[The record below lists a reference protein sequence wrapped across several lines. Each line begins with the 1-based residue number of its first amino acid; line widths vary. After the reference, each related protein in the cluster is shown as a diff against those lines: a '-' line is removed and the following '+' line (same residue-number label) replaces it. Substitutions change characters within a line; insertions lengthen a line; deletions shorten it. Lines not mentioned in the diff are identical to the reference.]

1 MKALLRWIGYSAIL
15 LLSLQVPLYA
25 QDAPVVRYAQ
35 LRVDSGG
42 VHSRV
47 ISATAFKKPDV
58 AADNTLSAADFDEE
72 SYLQKVA
79 SFDVYG
85 KKHDARP
92 IADLLKAD
100 QVKAVT
106 SDKKRGYKFYY
117 HMANIFARL
126 RMYSLAMKCYFKT
139 LQVDDEHAGTHLT
152 DSVAVDSSY
161 IPDGKPIFS
170 PASLQEGNTSVA
182 GLLAINKADEQMLAA
197 DSGNYDHSGR
207 EVKSPSTQLANIID
221 PFDDGKKAS
230 AYALLIHISQPVSGK
245 RRIFVKLSK
254 VGHTFI
260 TLIKYNA
267 DSTSVSRSFG
277 FYPKKD
283 HFLSATP
290 LFPTTGSVF
299 KNDEQHGWDETV
311 GKFISERRFKRIL
324 KVIKQFDQKN
334 YNLNRNNCTDFGLS
348 LASTAGISILYT
360 NGTWPLG
367 RGNNPAS
374 AGQSVLE
381 GKVLNTDNSYGLF
394 ICNDLAQL
402 ESQELRAKNQ
412 EKQK

>member
-1 MKALLRWIGYSAIL
+1 MKALLRWIGYSAII

-25 QDAPVVRYAQ
+25 QNAPVVRYAQ
-35 LRVDSGG
+35 LRVDSGA
-42 VHSRV
+42 VHNRV

-58 AADNTLSAADFDEE
+58 TADNTLSAADFDEE

-79 SFDVYG
+79 SLDVYG

-92 IADLLKAD
+92 IAKLLKAD

-106 SDKKRGYKFYY
+106 SDKKRSHKFYY

-139 LQVDDEHAGTHLT
+139 LQVEDERIGTRLT

-161 IPDGKPIFS
+161 TADNKPTFTQINLQDN
-170 PASLQEGNTSVA
+170 ASIA

-197 DSGNYDHSGR
+197 DSGNYDYPDR
-207 EVKSPSTQLANIID
+207 EIKSPPTQLVNIID

-299 KNDEQHGWDETV
+299 KNDELHGWDETV

-360 NGTWPLG
+360 NGSWPLG

-381 GKVLNTDNSYGLF
+381 GKVLNTDNNYNLF
-394 ICNDLAQL
+394 ICNDLL
-402 ESQELRAKNQ
+402 RENQEVRVKNQ
-412 EKQK
+412 DK

>member
-1 MKALLRWIGYSAIL
+1 MKALLRWIGYSAII

-42 VHSRV
+42 VHSRM
-47 ISATAFKKPDV
+47 IAANAIKKPDV
-58 AADNTLSAADFDEE
+58 TADNTLNAADFDEDN
-72 SYLQKVA
+72 YLQKVA
-79 SFDVYG
+79 DLDIYG

-92 IADLLKAD
+92 VADLLKSN
-100 QVKAVT
+100 QLKAVT
-106 SDKKRGYKFYY
+106 ADKKRSHKFYY

-139 LQVDDEHAGTHLT
+139 LQVEDEHVGTHLT
-152 DSVAVDSSY
+152 DSVAADSSY
-161 IPDGKPIFS
+161 VPEGKPIFL
-170 PASLQEGNTSVA
+170 PANLQGNTSVA
-182 GLLAINKADEQMLAA
+182 GLLAINQADEQMIIA
-197 DSGNYDHSGR
+197 DSNNYEYTGR
-207 EVKSPSTQLANIID
+207 EIKSQPVQLANIID

-245 RRIFVKLSK
+245 RRIFVKLNK

-277 FYPKKD
+277 FYPKKE

-334 YNLNRNNCTDFGLS
+334 YNLNKNNCTDFGLS

-360 NGTWPLG
+360 NGSWPLG

-381 GKVLNTDNSYGLF
+381 GKVLNTDSSYSLF
-394 ICNDLAQL
+394 ICNDLV
-402 ESQELRAKNQ
+402 K
-412 EKQK
+412 

>member
-15 LLSLQVPLYA
+15 LLSLKAPLYA
-25 QDAPVVRYAQ
+25 QDAPAVRYAQ
-35 LRVDSGG
+35 LRVDSSGG
-42 VHSRV
+42 HNRA
-47 ISATAFKKPDV
+47 IAANAFKKPDI
-58 AADNTLSAADFDEE
+58 AADNTLNAADIDEDN
-72 SYLQKVA
+72 YLQKVA
-79 SFDVYG
+79 DLDVYG

-92 IADLLKAD
+92 IASLLKSNQLEAI
-100 QVKAVT
+100 T
-106 SDKKRGYKFYY
+106 SDKKRSHKFYY

-139 LQVDDEHAGTHLT
+139 LQVEDEHVGAHLT

-161 IPDGKPIFS
+161 IPEGKSIFLRANLLS
-170 PASLQEGNTSVA
+170 DASVA
-182 GLLAINKADEQMLAA
+182 GLLAINQADEQMIIA
-197 DSGNYDHSGR
+197 DSNSYEHTSR
-207 EVKSPSTQLANIID
+207 EVKSPPVRLANIID

-230 AYALLIHISQPVSGK
+230 AYAMLIHISQPVSGK

-277 FYPKKD
+277 FYPKKE

-290 LFPTTGSVF
+290 LFPTTASVF

-324 KVIKQFDQKN
+324 KVIKQYDQKN
-334 YNLNRNNCTDFGLS
+334 YNLNKNNCTDFGLS

-360 NGTWPLG
+360 KGSWPLG
-367 RGNNPAS
+367 SGNNPAS

-381 GKVLNTDNSYGLF
+381 GKVLNTDNRYGLF
-394 ICNDLAQL
+394 ICNDL
-402 ESQELRAKNQ
+402 LR
-412 EKQK
+412 